1 MKVIKTNRAYFILGL
16 VLLVAF
22 FIQDVFDIRWQWLQ
36 QLQTDETYK
45 RLSGLALATYLAEQW
60 SLSLMRIW
68 GLSKKARSNYKVH
81 QQLGVLSPLFFY
93 IHSVRIG
100 YAYLFLLS
108 LVYFSNATVGLFN
121 PVFLGIRHK
130 KFSFYWMIVH
140 VSLSLLTVILMF
152 FHIYIVFYYE

>member
-1 MKVIKTNRAYFILGL
+1 MKISKIYFIWGL

-22 FIQDVFDIRWQWLQ
+22 FIQDAFEIRWQWLQ

-45 RLSGLALATYLAEQW
+45 RLSGFILAIYLAEQW
-60 SLSLMRIW
+60 YLSLMRIW
-68 GLSKKARSNYKVH
+68 GQSKKARSNYKLH

-121 PVFLGIRHK
+121 PVFLEIRHR
-130 KFSFYWMIVH
+130 KFSFYWMIAH

>member
-1 MKVIKTNRAYFILGL
+1 MKSSKVYFIWGL

-22 FIQDVFDIRWQWLQ
+22 FIQDAFEIRWQWLQ

-60 SLSLMRIW
+60 YLSLMRIW
-68 GLSKKARSNYKVH
+68 GLSKKARANYKVH

-93 IHSVRIG
+93 IHSLRIG
-100 YAYLFLLS
+100 YAYLFLLG

-121 PVFLGIRHK
+121 PVFLGIKHK
-130 KFSFYWMIVH
+130 KFSFSWMNVH
-140 VSLSLLTVILMF
+140 VCLSLLTVILIF